1 LRRTLQYQSVLTF
14 FGLTPEYRSY
24 LFSQIHEIL
33 FHGQGG
39 YDYETVYNMPLWLR
53 RFTYNKIYEFYE
65 NKNSKNQKDTVQ
77 ESIKNMKAAGATA
90 NSTKI
95 QPPTYI
101 TKASKKWC
109 LLIFITYNIK

>member
-1 LRRTLQYQSVLTF
+1 MRRTSQYQSVLTF

-24 LFSQIHEIL
+24 LFTQIHEIL

-53 RFTYNKIYEFYE
+53 KFTYHKIYEFYQ
-65 NKNSKNQKDTVQ
+65 NKNNKSQNDTVQ
-77 ESIKNMKAAGATA
+77 ESIKNMKSAGATA

-101 TKASKKWC
+101 TKASKK
-109 LLIFITYNIK
+109 